1 MSHAKNLDVSQRYL
15 VNYCEHE
22 GMRNLFDQ
30 GPRKH
35 FYLRAHLVEGLGHI
49 YVVQQL
55 SVLKN
60 TSFLAYLLFVF

>member
-1 MSHAKNLDVSQRYL
+1 
-15 VNYCEHE
+15 
-22 GMRNLFDQ
+22 MRNLFDQ